1 MITRKQIRNFIL
13 HLINLLDKDKT
24 KFYEVGIETRGEE
37 MLLRVIMV
45 SGLVTGIVLKPY
57 SENLFIDIFD
67 FITGL

>member
-13 HLINLLDKDKT
+13 HLINLYDRDKT

-45 SGLVTGIVLKPY
+45 SGLITGIVLKPN
-57 SENLFIDIFD
+57 SENLFIEIFD
-67 FITGL
+67 FITSL